1 MRTAPSGGARQS
13 MIHTVQLLKPS
24 SLMKALLF
32 LALLGACFN
41 AGRAQPQRVVL
52 DDRGM
57 AITIPTLVERVVV
70 AGTPLYSE
78 ILVDLGALDLLVGVT
93 DSPDNPPQVADVVK
107 IGPSFP
113 SPNIELIIALEP
125 DVVLGAVFDVRDQ
138 LEAAGLTVVTPVAFI
153 TGIGDL
159 FTAIE
164 AVGLVVGKEAEAAA
178 LVSAISRQIVLVE
191 SAVVQEEPV
200 RAAFLF
206 PSADGPPFAAGK
218 GSIEGELLTR
228 AGGSNVFSD
237 VAGGNVVSLEELIVR
252 DPQVIFTAPS
262 QVALI
267 GGNPLLSGIS
277 AVRNARIFGVK
288 ASSLT
293 STRIADTLQAMA
305 KALYPQ
311 AFPDQAK

>member
-1 MRTAPSGGARQS
+1 MRVLS
-13 MIHTVQLLKPS
+13 
-24 SLMKALLF
+24 F
-32 LALLGACFN
+32 LALLGVCFN
-41 AGRAQPQRVVL
+41 AGWAQPENVVL
-52 DDRGM
+52 DDRGR
-57 AITIPTLVERVVV
+57 AIALPPSVERVVV
-70 AGTPLYSE
+70 AGTPLYAE
-78 ILVDLGALDLLVGVT
+78 ILVDLGALNSLVGVT

-153 TGIGDL
+153 AGIGDL
-159 FTAIE
+159 FTTIE
-164 AVGLVVGKEAEAAA
+164 AVGVVVGKRYEAAA
-178 LVSAISRQIVLVE
+178 LIDAISRQIVLVE

-206 PSADGPPFAAGK
+206 PSDDGPPFAAGK

-267 GGNPLLSGIS
+267 TDNRPLEAIS
-277 AVRNARIFGVK
+277 AVKNGRVFGVK

-293 STRIADTLQAMA
+293 STRVADTLQAMA

-311 AFPDQAK
+311 AFPGQTR

>member
-1 MRTAPSGGARQS
+1 MPPFEGGARKRMVHRVRS
-13 MIHTVQLLKPS
+13 LKS
-24 SLMKALLF
+24 CCGWRLVLF
-32 LALLGACFN
+32 LALIGACFN
-41 AGRAQPQRVVL
+41 AGWAQPERVVL

-57 AITIPTLVERVVV
+57 TIPLPPSVERVVV
-70 AGTPLYSE
+70 AGTPLYAE
-78 ILVDLGALDLLVGVT
+78 ILVDLGALNLLVGVT
-93 DSPDNPPQVADVVK
+93 DSPDNPPQVADVLK

-237 VAGGNVVSLEELIVR
+237 VAGGNVVSLEELIAR
-252 DPQVIFTAPS
+252 DPHVIFTAPS
-262 QVALI
+262 QLALI
-267 GGNPLLSGIS
+267 SGNPLLSGIS
-277 AVRNARIFGVK
+277 AVKSGKIFGVK

-293 STRIADTLQAMA
+293 STRVADTLQAMA

-311 AFPDQAK
+311 AFPDQTR